1 MKWRILFTKNKK
13 GFVTISLVLWLTL
26 ILSIVTSLYISTLR
40 ESSILKRGDKLNNYK
55 KNYAYYDVVKEF
67 EKIIN
72 EKLSK
77 GELDFKSVVNES
89 YFLETSSKVYEMK
102 FNDKSALF
110 LLMVINKNTNKK
122 TEVYYK
128 GLLRE
133 NGTIFFERRTS
144 RVKEA

>member
-1 MKWRILFTKNKK
+1 MFTKNKK

-40 ESSILKRGDKLNNYK
+40 ESSILRRGDKLNNYK

-67 EKIIN
+67 ERIIN

-89 YFLETSSKVYEMK
+89 YFLETSSKIYEMK
-102 FNDKSALF
+102 YNEKNALF
-110 LLMVINKNTNKK
+110 LLMVINKNTNEK

-128 GLLRE
+128 GLLKE

-144 RVKEA
+144 RVKEV